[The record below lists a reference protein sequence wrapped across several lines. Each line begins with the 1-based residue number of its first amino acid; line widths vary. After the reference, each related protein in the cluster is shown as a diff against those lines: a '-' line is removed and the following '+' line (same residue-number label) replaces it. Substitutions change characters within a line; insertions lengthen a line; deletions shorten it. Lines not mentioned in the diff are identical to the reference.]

1 MSKFKPIVMSAF
13 SYEKFT
19 RTQSTPPGYV
29 CGTCGISG
37 IRLYRDYNIG
47 MYAQELSCTLC
58 TALMGKREYDPRRPH
73 SFGWKVAAVPTEEGD
88 TFWGYTSVPRE
99 GVIWWDCLPAFDKS
113 QRIPKNVSFKRGTR
127 IPRKLKK
134 ELKKMIAYYE
144 YKKYDLDEMPRLR
157 DIELAYGHHSTTEV
171 TYCQERRPDGW
182 SSWNYVKNIT
192 EEVTKMRRK
201 DRELRALDGMS
212 VLDMI
217 DGAPRLRVE
226 VPGSFDVVVR
236 DSENNEYDTTCY
248 VLGRFRIQLAGEE
261 PINISKA
268 DMYSLIYQKE
278 LGIKLGGRKLWRRRA
293 SKYGYDRDLDLQMFK
308 EGL

>member
-19 RTQSTPPGYV
+19 HTRSTPSGYV

-47 MYAQELSCTLC
+47 MYAQELGCTLC
-58 TALMGKREYDPRRPH
+58 TAINSKREFDPRHPH

-99 GVIWWDCLPAFDKS
+99 GVIWWDSLPTFHKS

-127 IPRKLKK
+127 VPRKLKK

-144 YKKYDLDEMPRLR
+144 FKKNDLDEMPRLR

-171 TYCQERRPDGW
+171 TYCQERHPDGW

-192 EEVTKMRRK
+192 KEVTEMRRK
-201 DRELRALDGMS
+201 DRELRALGGFS
-212 VLDMI
+212 ILDMI
-217 DGAPRLRVE
+217 DGDARLRIE
-226 VPGSFDVVVR
+226 APGSFDVVVR
-236 DSENNEYDTTCY
+236 DGENDEYDTTCK

-261 PINISKA
+261 PVNITKVQ
-268 DMYSLIYQKE
+268 MYSLVYQKE
-278 LGIKLGGRKLWRRRA
+278 LGITLNGRKLWRRRA
-293 SKYGYDRDLDLQMFK
+293 SKHGYDRDLDLQMFK
-308 EGL
+308 AGL